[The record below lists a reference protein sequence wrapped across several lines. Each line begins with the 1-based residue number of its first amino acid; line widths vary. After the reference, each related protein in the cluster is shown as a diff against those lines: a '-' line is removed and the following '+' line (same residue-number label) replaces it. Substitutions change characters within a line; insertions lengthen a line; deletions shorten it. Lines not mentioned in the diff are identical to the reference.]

1 MFSDKQLKALKPKST
16 PYRVSEGGS
25 DKGFG
30 IQISTAGTKS
40 FFFQYR
46 EEGKVKYLNLGIY
59 PDVSIQDAR
68 EKCRIAK
75 SQVNTNVNPKT
86 AQQFGEPV
94 KGTFQQLVDNYIN
107 HLKANNKRSWT
118 EVERVLNSDAIP
130 YLAELQS
137 CDITP
142 EQIKAILYRVIQRGA
157 EVQAN
162 RLRSYLHT
170 AFKQGIFHDNN
181 PKQIATGLIFG
192 IRSNP
197 VADIPVNTQAE
208 SIGERVLTDNEIAN
222 IFNYEGE
229 GISVQNLNA
238 LKLTFAAGG
247 QRSGEITRATIS
259 EFDFETMVWSIPP
272 ERTKNGKWHLL
283 PITPLMHDIIK
294 SQIALNSLN
303 PIYLFQMISDKT
315 KPQDKSTLSH
325 AVEKLCKREPD
336 LFEKFI
342 VKDLRRTAKT
352 IMGRLGVSKEIR
364 DRLQNHAATDV
375 SSKHYD
381 RYDYLTEKKQGL
393 LTLESLIKSYCTGS
407 SPT

>member
-16 PYRVSEGGS
+16 PYKVSEGGS

-59 PDVSIQDAR
+59 PDVSIQEAR

-75 SQVNTNVNPKT
+75 SQVNKNVNPKT
-86 AQQFGEPV
+86 AQQFGEPI
-94 KGTFQQLVDNYIN
+94 KGTFQQLVENYVE

-118 EVERVLNSDAIP
+118 EVQRVLNAEAMP
-130 YLAELQS
+130 YLKDIQA

-142 EQIKAILYRVIQRGA
+142 EQIKAILYKVIQRGA

-170 AFKQGIFHDNN
+170 AFKQGIYHDNN
-181 PKQIATGLIFG
+181 PKQIATGLVFG
-192 IRSNP
+192 IRHNP

-208 SIGERVLTDNEIAN
+208 SVGERVLTDNEIAN
-222 IFNYEGE
+222 IFNYEGQ

-238 LKLTFAAGG
+238 LKLTIAAGG
-247 QRSGEITRATIS
+247 QRSGEITRAKIS
-259 EFDFETMVWSIPP
+259 EFDFETKIWAIPP
-272 ERTKNGKWHLL
+272 ERTKNAKWHLL
-283 PITPLMHDIIK
+283 PITPLMLEIINA
-294 SQIALNSLN
+294 QIALNGLN
-303 PIYLFQMISDKT
+303 PIYLFPMLSDKT

-325 AVEKLCKREPD
+325 AVEKLCKREPA

-342 VKDLRRTAKT
+342 VKDLRRTTKT

-375 SSKHYD
+375 SAKHYD
-381 RYDYLTEKKQGL
+381 RYDYLAEKKQGL
-393 LTLESLIKSYCTGS
+393 LTLEALINSLCCQNVS
-407 SPT
+407 